1 MYSKPVGK
9 TLPLE
14 ASLSCGSV
22 HVWKP
27 GFLHCGTFL
36 CPSPCRIHLASTCF
50 LSFYN
55 ETTQPIITV
64 VITILLRME
73 KRSTLKIIGVLV
85 ATAGAM
91 VVTWF
96 SGGGTEGKSILLGS
110 LFFLINCVSSSLFV
124 VRSPRVFFNLN
135 RSFRR
140 R

>member
-1 MYSKPVGK
+1 MY
-9 TLPLE
+9 
-14 ASLSCGSV
+14 
-22 HVWKP
+22 
-27 GFLHCGTFL
+27 FL
-36 CPSPCRIHLASTCF
+36 R
-50 LSFYN
+50 FYN

-124 VRSPRVFFNLN
+124 VRSPRFF
-135 RSFRR
+135 
-140 R
+140 